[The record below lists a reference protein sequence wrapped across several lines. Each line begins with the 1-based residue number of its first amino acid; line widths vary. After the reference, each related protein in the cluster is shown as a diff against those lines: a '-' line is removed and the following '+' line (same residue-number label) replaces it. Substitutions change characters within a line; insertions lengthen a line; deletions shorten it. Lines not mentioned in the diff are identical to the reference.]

1 LPSNWANELK
11 KNSVQKK
18 SNTSSTTNNT
28 VSQKPASNTVN
39 ISDFPKRLSELLQ
52 KNPQTLQNAAQ
63 IAKKNYK

>member
-1 LPSNWANELK
+1 LPSSWTNELK
-11 KNSVQKK
+11 KTSVQKK
-18 SNTSSTTNNT
+18 SNTPSTKNT
-28 VSQKPASNTVN
+28 VSQKPASNTIN